1 MGLMDKVKGLVGG
14 NKDKLGQGV
23 DKGAEVAQEKL
34 PDQYDAK
41 ADQAADAAKEQIDKL
56 DG

>member
-14 NKDKLGQGV
+14 KKDKLGQSV